1 MIAKKI
7 IFLSTLLFIY
17 SCGFSPIYKNLDS
30 VNFNVVVIETS
41 GESEINNYIKSNLK
55 RFNNKKSNKEISI
68 SMNSTYKKNVLAKD
82 STGKNTDY
90 ISIVET
96 IFIIKNK
103 NRKISIKRTFNFKSI
118 DDKFEEAN
126 YEKIIKQNLSKI
138 ISNEL
143 ISQLSRF
150 K

>member
-17 SCGFSPIYKNLDS
+17 NCGFSPIYKNLDS
-30 VNFNVVVIETS
+30 VNFNVVVVETS

-68 SMNSTYKKNVLAKD
+68 IMNSTYKKNVLAKD

>member
-17 SCGFSPIYKNLDS
+17 NCGFSPIYKNLDS
-30 VNFNVVVIETS
+30 VNFNVVVVETS

-126 YEKIIKQNLSKI
+126 YEKIIKQNLSQI